1 MSEPATAPA
10 LTAAPDD
17 WQRLDRRMML
27 VYPVREVGRFIV
39 PLLAFFVAG
48 TATGRWWQYLSVV
61 VPVALGVAR
70 YLTTRYR
77 VAHGRVELRRGL
89 LSRHVL
95 SAPVERVRSVDL
107 TASPVHRI
115 LGLTTVKI
123 GTGTASTDGDEKLD
137 LDGLPVAQAHALRAQ
152 LLRVAATPPAPA
164 GPLDPTGPAGPD
176 GEPAPSAPVGLPLP
190 PPEPERVALVFRPS
204 WLRFAPFTSAGIVIA
219 AAIVGGGSQ
228 LLGSLDLWDELHPE
242 QWVVAVSL
250 WVAVVIG
257 LVVVA
262 LASVVLSVVGYLL
275 TNWGFRLSHGGGS
288 WHVRRGLLTTRETSI
303 DDERVAG
310 VTLHQPLGLR
320 WARGSRLGA
329 IVTGLRTTQGDSALV
344 PPAPRPAVE
353 HAAATVLGTMTPVQ
367 APLVRHGA
375 AATRRRYLRALV
387 PGGLLV
393 GAAVVA
399 RVLEPDVPWWVVGLT
414 VVVLALLLG
423 LATDRARGL
432 GHAFLEG
439 HVVARS
445 GSLLREREVLAADH
459 VIGWN
464 LRSTYFQRRQGLVTL
479 VATTAGGDQRVEILD
494 VPEPLALR
502 LVATATPALFAEVA
516 AAPAPTAQP

>member
-1 MSEPATAPA
+1 MSEPDPAPVQGLA
-10 LTAAPDD
+10 VAAPDD

-48 TATGRWWQYLSVV
+48 TATGRPWQYLTIA
-61 VPVALGVAR
+61 VPVALGVGR

-77 VAHGRVELRRGL
+77 VANGRVELRRGL
-89 LSRHVL
+89 VSRHVL

-107 TASPVHRI
+107 TASPVHRL
-115 LGLTTVKI
+115 LGLVTVKI

-152 LLRVAATPPAPA
+152 LLRVAATPGPPGPPAEPVVGPDGVAVPAPA
-164 GPLDPTGPAGPD
+164 
-176 GEPAPSAPVGLPLP
+176 P
-190 PPEPERVALVFRPS
+190 PPGPTPERVALVFSPA

-228 LLGSLDLWDELHPE
+228 LLGSLDLWDDLHPE
-242 QWVVAVSL
+242 QWAVAVSL
-250 WVAVVIG
+250 WVAVVVG

-262 LASVVLSVVGYLL
+262 TASVVLSVVGYLL

-329 IVTGLRTTQGDSALV
+329 IVTGLRATQGDSALV
-344 PPAPRPAVE
+344 PPAPRAAVE
-353 HAAATVLGTMTPVQ
+353 HAAATVLGTAEPVH
-367 APLVRHGA
+367 APLVRHGG

-387 PGGLLV
+387 PGGILLA
-393 GAAVVA
+393 AAVVA
-399 RVLEPDVPWWVVGLT
+399 RVLEPAVPWWVVALA
-414 VVVLALLLG
+414 VVLLALLLG
-423 LATDRARGL
+423 LAADRARGL
-432 GHAFLEG
+432 GHGFLAG

-445 GSLLREREVLAADH
+445 GSLLREREALAADH

-464 LRSTYFQRRQGLVTL
+464 LRSTFFQRRQGLVTL
-479 VATTAGGDQRVEILD
+479 VATTAGGDQRVEVLD
-494 VPEPLALR
+494 VPEPLALQ
-502 LVATATPALFAEVA
+502 LVARATPALFAEVA
-516 AAPAPTAQP
+516 EVAGQP

>member
-1 MSEPATAPA
+1 MSQPD
-10 LTAAPDD
+10 LLAAPDD

-48 TATGRWWQYLSVV
+48 TATGRPWQYLTIV
-61 VPVALGVAR
+61 VPVALGVGR

-77 VAHGRVELRRGL
+77 VANGRVELRRGL
-89 LSRHVL
+89 VSRHVL

-107 TASPVHRI
+107 TASPVHRV
-115 LGLTTVKI
+115 LGLVTVKI

-152 LLRVAATPPAPA
+152 LLRVAAPPAPP
-164 GPLDPTGPAGPD
+164 GPLAEPVLGPD
-176 GEPAPSAPVGLPLP
+176 GVALPAPAP
-190 PPEPERVALVFRPS
+190 PPEPAPERVALVFSPA

-219 AAIVGGGSQ
+219 AALVGGGSQ
-228 LLGSLDLWDELHPE
+228 LLGSLDLWDDLHPE

-250 WVAVVIG
+250 WVAVVVG

-344 PPAPRPAVE
+344 PPAPRAAVE
-353 HAAATVLGTMTPVQ
+353 HAAATVLGTAEPVH

-393 GAAVVA
+393 AAAVLA
-399 RVLEPDVPWWVVGLT
+399 RALEPGVPWWVVALA
-414 VVVLALLLG
+414 VVLLALLLG
-423 LATDRARGL
+423 LAADRARGL
-432 GHAFLEG
+432 GHGFLAG

-445 GSLLREREVLAADH
+445 GSLLREREALAAGH

-479 VATTAGGDQRVEILD
+479 VATTAGGDQRVEVLD
-494 VPEPLALR
+494 VPEQLALA
-502 LVATATPALFAEVA
+502 LVARATPTLFAEVA
-516 AAPAPTAQP
+516 EVAEVAAQP

>member
-1 MSEPATAPA
+1 MSEPAAAPS

-107 TASPVHRI
+107 TASPVHRV
-115 LGLTTVKI
+115 LGLVTVKI

-152 LLRVAATPPAPA
+152 LLRVAAPAPAPA
-164 GPLDPTGPAGPD
+164 GAAPGPD
-176 GEPAPSAPVGLPLP
+176 GEPASPAPEGQP
-190 PPEPERVALVFRPS
+190 PAPEPERVALVFRAS

-250 WVAVVIG
+250 WVAVVVG
-257 LVVVA
+257 LVGVA
-262 LASVVLSVVGYLL
+262 LASVVLSIIGYLL
-275 TNWGFRLSHGGGS
+275 TNGGFRLSHGGGS

-303 DDERVAG
+303 DDERMAG
-310 VTLHQPLGLR
+310 VTLYQPLGLR

-329 IVTGLRTTQGDSALV
+329 IVTGLRATQGDSALV
-344 PPAPRPAVE
+344 PPAPRGAVE

-375 AATRRRYLRALV
+375 AATRRRYVRVLV

-393 GAAVVA
+393 AGAVVA
-399 RVLEPDVPWWVVGLT
+399 RLVEPAVPWWVVGLA
-414 VVVLALLLG
+414 VAVLALLLG

-464 LRSTYFQRRQGLVTL
+464 LRSTFFQRRQGLVTL

-494 VPEPLALR
+494 VPEPLALQ

-516 AAPAPTAQP
+516 VAEVATPPAQP